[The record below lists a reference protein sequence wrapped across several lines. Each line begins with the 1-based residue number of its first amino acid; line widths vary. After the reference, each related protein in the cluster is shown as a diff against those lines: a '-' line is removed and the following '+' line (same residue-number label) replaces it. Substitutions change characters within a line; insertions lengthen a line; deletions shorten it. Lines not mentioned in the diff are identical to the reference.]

1 MIVQFFNRGTGC
13 GEGTV
18 DYLLGKDR
26 DREQAKLLRGHD
38 QETVALINGLD
49 FEKRYTSGCL
59 SFEEYD
65 IEPDVKRQL
74 MDEFEET
81 LFPGLDKNQYS
92 VLWVEHRDKERLE
105 LNFVIPNVELTS
117 GNRLQPYY
125 VGADYHRV
133 DAWKQ
138 IKNIEH
144 GFADPDDPARSQST
158 SLSKDLPVDKK
169 AAVEMI
175 NQAVERAVLT
185 GVVKDRAS
193 VVDYLKESGIEI
205 ARETQQSISIKD
217 PEGGRNIRLK
227 GAIYER
233 NFEFSRALGTEIK
246 ARSGEYQSR
255 VGERLAVAQERYQ
268 YGIEKRR
275 EYLEQRYRRA
285 DHAIAVNLE
294 EADREAI
301 RGIQELSESS
311 GELARSIVKTDR
323 DHGARERE
331 EDPNGT
337 SGKLDIYRDINLQ
350 DVDDP
355 VGIGIDDSFRNDRIR
370 DVSGISAQGD
380 LSGDQ
385 SSAAVVSD
393 IGRSDKWGDD
403 QDVYGRE
410 RGFAMRRTEPEL
422 QGSELER
429 REDRG
434 NTTNYQYEEVGN
446 EYGNTAVIIE
456 CINGFNERVSEAKQR
471 ADRERIDTDK
481 RLRAIAERSA
491 RAKRSLSEYS
501 EELYRELT
509 ESKSI
514 GVSSQLF
521 ERTKQRIGRAI
532 GAVSQFVEKVKE
544 RISVIKDQENHSSV
558 EFVRRG
564 RGRGGHQA
572 DFDLSR

>member
-38 QETVALINGLD
+38 QETVALINSLD

-65 IEPDVKRQL
+65 IDPDVKRQL

-117 GNRLQPYY
+117 GKRLQPYY

-158 SLSKDLPVDKK
+158 SLSKDLPADKK

-175 NQAVERAVLT
+175 NQAVERAVLS

-193 VVDYLKESGIEI
+193 VVDYLKESGVEI

-233 NFEFSRALGTEIK
+233 NFEFSRELGAEIK

-275 EYLEQRYRRA
+275 EYLEQRYRGA
-285 DHAIAVNLE
+285 DHAITVNLE
-294 EADREAI
+294 GADREAI
-301 RGIQELSESS
+301 RGIQALSESS
-311 GELARSIVKTDR
+311 GELARSIVETDR
-323 DHGARERE
+323 GHGARERE

-337 SGKLDIYRDINLQ
+337 SGKLDIYRDLDLQ

-355 VGIGIDDSFRNDRIR
+355 IGLGIDDSFRNDRVR

-393 IGRSDKWGDD
+393 TGRSNEWGYD

-410 RGFAMRRTEPEL
+410 WGFAMRRAEPEF
-422 QGSELER
+422 QRTELEG

-446 EYGNTAVIIE
+446 EYGDTAVIIE
-456 CINGFNERVSEAKQR
+456 CLNGFNERVSEAKQR

-491 RAKRSLSEYS
+491 RTKRSLSEHS
-501 EELYRELT
+501 EELYRELA
-509 ESKSI
+509 ESESI
-514 GVSSQLF
+514 GISSQLF

-532 GAVSQFVEKVKE
+532 GAISQFASEIRLQNSFFKSREKMPKDKE
-544 RISVIKDQENHSSV
+544 KGVS
-558 EFVRRG
+558 
-564 RGRGGHQA
+564 
-572 DFDLSR
+572 FDLEF

>member
-26 DREQAKLLRGHD
+26 NREQAKLLRGHD
-38 QETVALINGLD
+38 QETVALINSLD

-65 IEPDVKRQL
+65 IDPDVKRQL

-117 GNRLQPYY
+117 GKRLQPYY

-138 IKNIEH
+138 IKNIEY

-158 SLSKDLPVDKK
+158 SLSKDLPADKK
-169 AAVEMI
+169 AAVEKI
-175 NQAVERAVLT
+175 NQAVERAVLS
-185 GVVKDRAS
+185 GVVKDRTS

-205 ARETQQSISIKD
+205 ARETPQSISIKD

-233 NFEFSRALGTEIK
+233 NFEFSRALGAEIK

-255 VGERLAVAQERYQ
+255 VGERLAIAQERYQ

-275 EYLEQRYRRA
+275 EYLEQRYRGA
-285 DHAIAVNLE
+285 DHAVAVNLE
-294 EADREAI
+294 GADRETI

-311 GELARSIVKTDR
+311 RDLARSILKADR
-323 DHGARERE
+323 NYGAGERER
-331 EDPNGT
+331 DPRGT
-337 SGKLDIYRDINLQ
+337 SKKFDAYRNIDLQ
-350 DVDDP
+350 DMDHPIELGV
-355 VGIGIDDSFRNDRIR
+355 DDSFRNDRIR
-370 DVSGISAQGD
+370 DVSGISDQGD

-385 SSAAVVSD
+385 SSAAIVGN
-393 IGRSDKWGDD
+393 IRRSDEWGYD

-410 RGFAMRRTEPEL
+410 WCFAMRRAEPEL
-422 QGSELER
+422 QRTELER
-429 REDRG
+429 WEDRG
-434 NTTNYQYEEVGN
+434 NTTNYQYKEVGN
-446 EYGNTAVIIE
+446 EYGDTAVIIE
-456 CINGFNERVSEAKQR
+456 RINGFNERVSEAKQR
-471 ADRERIDTDK
+471 ADRERIDADK
-481 RLRAIAERSA
+481 RLRAIAERSE
-491 RAKRSLSEYS
+491 RAKRSLSMHS

-509 ESKSI
+509 EYQKSGVTRNLVERSVKQII
-514 GVSSQLF
+514 GFIKGIGNPIKIQSQGNNKKNF
-521 ERTKQRIGRAI
+521 EINR
-532 GAVSQFVEKVKE
+532 
-544 RISVIKDQENHSSV
+544 
-558 EFVRRG
+558 
-564 RGRGGHQA
+564 
-572 DFDLSR
+572 

>member
-38 QETVALINGLD
+38 QETVALINSLD

-65 IEPDVKRQL
+65 IDPEVKRQL

-117 GNRLQPYY
+117 GKRLQPYY

-133 DAWKQ
+133 NAWKQ

-158 SLSKDLPVDKK
+158 SLSKDLPADKK

-175 NQAVERAVLT
+175 NQAVERAVLS

-193 VVDYLKESGIEI
+193 VVDYLRESGIEV
-205 ARETQQSISIKD
+205 ARETKQSISIKD

-227 GAIYER
+227 GAIYEQ
-233 NFEFSRALGTEIK
+233 NFEFSRALGAEIK

-294 EADREAI
+294 KADREAI

-331 EDPNGT
+331 EDPNST
-337 SGKLDIYRDINLQ
+337 SGKRDIYHDINLQ

-355 VGIGIDDSFRNDRIR
+355 VGISIDDSFRNDRIR

-385 SSAAVVSD
+385 SSPAVVSNT
-393 IGRSDKWGDD
+393 GRSDEWGYD

-410 RGFAMRRTEPEL
+410 RGFAMRRAEPEL

-446 EYGNTAVIIE
+446 EYGDTAVIIE
-456 CINGFNERVSEAKQR
+456 RINGFNERVSEAKQR

-481 RLRAIAERSA
+481 RLRAIAERSE
-491 RAKRSLSEYS
+491 RTNRSLSEHS

-509 ESKSI
+509 ESK
-514 GVSSQLF
+514 GARVSSQLF
-521 ERTKQRIGRAI
+521 ERTKQCIGRAI
-532 GAVSQFVEKVKE
+532 GKVSQFIEKIKIDYHSLERQNEKE
-544 RISVIKDQENHSSV
+544 QDNKREVRKIDKGVDIS
-558 EFVRRG
+558 
-564 RGRGGHQA
+564 
-572 DFDLSR
+572 L

>member
-26 DREQAKLLRGHD
+26 GREQAKLLRGHD

-65 IEPDVKRQL
+65 IYSDVKRQL
-74 MDEFEET
+74 MDEFEEM

-105 LNFVIPNVELTS
+105 LNFVIPNVELNS
-117 GNRLQPYY
+117 GRRLQPYY

-138 IKNIEH
+138 IKNIEY

-158 SLSKDLPVDKK
+158 SLSKDLPADKK
-169 AAVEMI
+169 AAVEVI
-175 NQAVERAVLT
+175 NQAVERALLS

-233 NFEFSRALGTEIK
+233 NFEFSRELGAEIK

-255 VGERLAVAQERYQ
+255 VRERLAVAQERYQ

-275 EYLEQRYRRA
+275 EYLEQRYRGA
-285 DHAIAVNLE
+285 DHKITVKLE
-294 EADREAI
+294 GSDREAI
-301 RGIQELSESS
+301 RGIRELSESS

-323 DHGARERE
+323 NHGTRERE
-331 EDPNGT
+331 EDPSGT
-337 SGKLDIYRDINLQ
+337 SEKLDAYHYIDLQ

-355 VGIGIDDSFRNDRIR
+355 IGFCVDDSFRDDRIR
-370 DVSGISAQGD
+370 DVSGVSAQGD

-385 SSAAVVSD
+385 SSAAVISD
-393 IGRSDKWGDD
+393 TGRSDEWGYD

-410 RGFAMRRTEPEL
+410 WGFAMRRAEPEF
-422 QGSELER
+422 QRAELER
-429 REDRG
+429 REDRS
-434 NTTNYQYEEVGN
+434 NTTNYQYKELRN
-446 EYGNTAVIIE
+446 EYGDTAVIIE
-456 CINGFNERVSEAKQR
+456 CLNGFNERVSEAKQR
-471 ADRERIDTDK
+471 ANRERIDADK

-491 RAKRSLSEYS
+491 RAKRSLSEHS

-509 ESKSI
+509 EPKVV
-514 GVSSQLF
+514 GVSSHLF
-521 ERTKQRIGRAI
+521 ERAKLSIKQSVNKVIGFIER
-532 GAVSQFVEKVKE
+532 SREKMNTQDTEIDRKNENIEKE
-544 RISVIKDQENHSSV
+544 ISL
-558 EFVRRG
+558 G
-564 RGRGGHQA
+564 R
-572 DFDLSR
+572 

>member
-26 DREQAKLLRGHD
+26 DRDQAKLLRGHD
-38 QETVALINGLD
+38 QETVVLINSLD

-65 IEPDVKRQL
+65 IDPEVKRQL

-117 GNRLQPYY
+117 GKRLQPYY

-138 IKNIEH
+138 IKNIEY

-158 SLSKDLPVDKK
+158 SLSKDLPADKK

-175 NQAVERAVLT
+175 NQAVERAVLS

-193 VVDYLKESGIEI
+193 VVDYLRESGIEV
-205 ARETQQSISIKD
+205 ARETKQSISIKD

-233 NFEFSRALGTEIK
+233 NFEFSRALGAEIK

-294 EADREAI
+294 KADRETI

-337 SGKLDIYRDINLQ
+337 SGKFDIYRDINLQ

-393 IGRSDKWGDD
+393 TGRSDEWDYD
-403 QDVYGRE
+403 QDVYGRK
-410 RGFAMRRTEPEL
+410 RGIALRRAEPEF
-422 QGSELER
+422 QRAELER

-434 NTTNYQYEEVGN
+434 NTTNYQYKEVGN
-446 EYGNTAVIIE
+446 EYGDTAVIIE
-456 CINGFNERVSEAKQR
+456 RINGFNERVSEAKQR
-471 ADRERIDTDK
+471 ADRERIDADK

-491 RAKRSLSEYS
+491 RTKRSLSEHS
-501 EELYRELT
+501 EELYREFT

-514 GVSSQLF
+514 GITSQLF

-532 GAVSQFVEKVKE
+532 GSISRFFSEIKLQNNQIKE
-544 RISVIKDQENHSSV
+544 REEMLNSKDQGISFE
-558 EFVRRG
+558 R
-564 RGRGGHQA
+564 
-572 DFDLSR
+572 

>member
-38 QETVALINGLD
+38 QETVALINSLD

-65 IEPDVKRQL
+65 IDPEVKRQL

-117 GNRLQPYY
+117 GKRLQPYY

-138 IKNIEH
+138 IKNIEY
-144 GFADPDDPARSQST
+144 GFADPDDPVRSQST
-158 SLSKDLPVDKK
+158 SLSKDLPADKK

-175 NQAVERAVLT
+175 NQAVERAVLS
-185 GVVKDRAS
+185 GVVKDRTS

-205 ARETQQSISIKD
+205 ARETSQSISVKD

-233 NFEFSRALGTEIK
+233 NFEFSRALGAEIK

-255 VGERLAVAQERYQ
+255 VGERFAVAQERYQ

-285 DHAIAVNLE
+285 DQAITVNFE
-294 EADREAI
+294 GADREAI

-323 DHGARERE
+323 DHGARKRE

-337 SGKLDIYRDINLQ
+337 SGKLDIYCDINLQ

-355 VGIGIDDSFRNDRIR
+355 IGIGIDDSLRNDRIR

-393 IGRSDKWGDD
+393 TGRSDEWGYD

-410 RGFAMRRTEPEL
+410 RGFAMRRAEPEF
-422 QGSELER
+422 QRTELEG
-429 REDRG
+429 REDWG
-434 NTTNYQYEEVGN
+434 NTTNYQYEEVGD
-446 EYGNTAVIIE
+446 EYGDTAVIIE
-456 CINGFNERVSEAKQR
+456 RLNGFNERVSEAKQR
-471 ADRERIDTDK
+471 ADRERIDANK
-481 RLRAIAERSA
+481 RIREITERSA
-491 RAKRSLSEYS
+491 RAKRSLSTHS

-509 ESKSI
+509 ETKDVGI
-514 GVSSQLF
+514 SSQLF
-521 ERTKQRIGRAI
+521 ERTKQHIGRAI
-532 GAVSQFVEKVKE
+532 STVSQFVSEIRLQHSLFEAHEKVPKDKE
-544 RISVIKDQENHSSV
+544 KGVS
-558 EFVRRG
+558 
-564 RGRGGHQA
+564 
-572 DFDLSR
+572 FDLEF

>member
-26 DREQAKLLRGHD
+26 DREQATLLRGHD
-38 QETVALINGLD
+38 QETVALINSLD

-65 IEPDVKRQL
+65 IDPEVKRQL

-117 GNRLQPYY
+117 GKRLQPYY

-175 NQAVERAVLT
+175 NQAVERAVLS

-227 GAIYER
+227 GVIYER
-233 NFEFSRALGTEIK
+233 NFEFSRALGAEIK

-255 VGERLAVAQERYQ
+255 AGERLAVAQERYQ

-275 EYLEQRYRRA
+275 EYLEQRYRGV

-294 EADREAI
+294 GADREAV

-311 GELARSIVKTDR
+311 RELARSIVKTDR
-323 DHGARERE
+323 DHGAGERE

-337 SGKLDIYRDINLQ
+337 SEKLNAYRDIDLQ
-350 DVDDP
+350 DMDDP
-355 VGIGIDDSFRNDRIR
+355 IGLGVDDSFRNDRIR

-380 LSGDQ
+380 LSEDQ
-385 SSAAVVSD
+385 SSAAVV
-393 IGRSDKWGDD
+393 GNTRRSDEWDYD

-410 RGFAMRRTEPEL
+410 RGFAMRRAESEL
-422 QGSELER
+422 QRQELDGST
-429 REDRG
+429 DG
-434 NTTNYQYEEVGN
+434 INTKDYQYEELGN

-456 CINGFNERVSEAKQR
+456 RLNGFNDRVSEAKQR
-471 ADRERIDTDK
+471 ADRERIDADK

-491 RAKRSLSEYS
+491 RAKQSLSEHS

-509 ESKSI
+509 ESKNI
-514 GVSSQLF
+514 GISSQLF

-532 GAVSQFVEKVKE
+532 ET
-544 RISVIKDQENHSSV
+544 VIKFTRSV
-558 EFVRRG
+558 KIFKTHEKIVTNDN
-564 RGRGGHQA
+564 QI
-572 DFDLSR
+572 DIEISR